1 MDLSFEGILFKLPHP
16 FVPLLSCLKTE
27 IITALVSLR
36 AWDAGERGYMRKTL
50 SGGNGQLVALTHPST
65 YGHVPIVPS
74 FQLYTCITL
83 SFLHAMILGHQSG
96 HFGGLWIMTKMIS
109 CSVISPRYVGEERMS
124 PSLGVQSQATD
135 ICHLIGHDSWDR
147 MLLVS

>member
-1 MDLSFEGILFKLPHP
+1 M
-16 FVPLLSCLKTE
+16 C
-27 IITALVSLR
+27 
-36 AWDAGERGYMRKTL
+36 KTL

-65 YGHVPIVPS
+65 YGKRPIPIVPA
-74 FQLYTCITL
+74 FTCITL
-83 SFLHAMILGHQSG
+83 SFLRAMIPGHQSG

-135 ICHLIGHDSWDR
+135 ICHLIGHDSQDR
-147 MLLVS
+147 MLLVP